1 MNYLKKE
8 LLLAEIEMRSIIQV
22 CVAFSGF
29 KMLQMYRC
37 IYTSRQ
43 APRDALSSEK
53 ENIRRDEKANY
64 PVPLL
69 HFLHPSCFVYP
80 SGKHL
85 KKLVRLKL
93 YINGMA
99 YTFSYTRKKF

>member
-1 MNYLKKE
+1 V
-8 LLLAEIEMRSIIQV
+8 R
-22 CVAFSGF
+22 VAFSGF

-43 APRDALSSEK
+43 APRDASSSEK

-69 HFLHPSCFVYP
+69 HFLHPSCFVYS

-99 YTFSYTRKKF
+99 YTLSYMRKKF